1 MPYEL
6 KRIPNGKAYCW
17 SVTNIE
23 TNKVKAYCTTYAK
36 AVRQKRLLESIDK
49 SQRRSV

>member
-17 SVTNIE
+17 SVVNIE
-23 TNKVKAYCTTYAK
+23 KNKVKAYCTTYTK

-49 SQRRSV
+49 SSRRSA

>member
-6 KRIPNGKAYCW
+6 SRHVKDRNVCW
-17 SVTNIE
+17 RVTNTE
-23 TNKVKAYCTTYAK
+23 TKEVKAYCTTYAK

-49 SQRRSV
+49 SSRSSP